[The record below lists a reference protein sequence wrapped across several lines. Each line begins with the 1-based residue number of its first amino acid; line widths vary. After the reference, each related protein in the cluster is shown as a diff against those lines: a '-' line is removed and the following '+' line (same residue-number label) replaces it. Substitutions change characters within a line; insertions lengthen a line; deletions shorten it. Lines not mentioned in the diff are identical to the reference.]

1 MPRRHRSTAA
11 LVLVV
16 SLIAAGCASGDGR
29 GQDAPSMA
37 AGPSASADPVPLL
50 TTEPMDDLGAIT
62 PSWSGTYLPPTW
74 DQEAEDAAV
83 QRASQTMTAYLAGT
97 DQETWW
103 QGLLPHLTPEAQ
115 AVYRYTDATRV
126 PPATVDAGRAA
137 LISPTDEAHLLTALV
152 QVPTDKGVFGVVL
165 TRQSGSAW
173 LTRRIV
179 LPGDEIPEGLL

>member
-11 LVLVV
+11 LVLAV

-29 GQDAPSMA
+29 GQDAPSA
-37 AGPSASADPVPLL
+37 AAAPSASADPVPLL
-50 TTEPMDDLGAIT
+50 TAEPMDDLGAIT

-126 PPATVDAGRAA
+126 PPAPPVCPRPPWTPAGPLSSRPRMRPTSSPHWSRCPRTRA
-137 LISPTDEAHLLTALV
+137 S
-152 QVPTDKGVFGVVL
+152 
-165 TRQSGSAW
+165 SASS
-173 LTRRIV
+173 
-179 LPGDEIPEGLL
+179 